1 MVKSNDDLTE
11 VEVDD
16 LEFEALVREFVAL
29 VLLYIII
36 SKISNVYCKKIAEED
51 VSRNAHKMCCFIYIY
66 IYNTSFFQPMES
78 VNYNRHQFS
87 VIFPLNIHFLVES

>member
-36 SKISNVYCKKIAEED
+36 SKISNVYYKKIAEED
-51 VSRNAHKMCCFIYIY
+51 VSRNAHKMRCFIYIY
-66 IYNTSFFQPMES
+66 ICPFFNPWKA
-78 VNYNRHQFS
+78 
-87 VIFPLNIHFLVES
+87 

>member
-36 SKISNVYCKKIAEED
+36 SKISKCV
-51 VSRNAHKMCCFIYIY
+51 
-66 IYNTSFFQPMES
+66 
-78 VNYNRHQFS
+78 
-87 VIFPLNIHFLVES
+87 L

>member
-51 VSRNAHKMCCFIYIY
+51 VVETLTKCVVLYIYIY
-66 IYNTSFFQPMES
+66 I
-78 VNYNRHQFS
+78 
-87 VIFPLNIHFLVES
+87 

>member
-51 VSRNAHKMCCFIYIY
+51 VS
-66 IYNTSFFQPMES
+66 
-78 VNYNRHQFS
+78 
-87 VIFPLNIHFLVES
+87 